1 MPLHGCNARVG
12 VSDIQVKC
20 GSTVWTQYMK
30 MFPDSQGKQVFCE
43 KCHQECIPRNNRRH
57 AIQSNRSIKEIRYQ
71 LTSSLFWGNRTTS
84 KKYGKILN
92 TLLL

>member
-30 MFPDSQGKQVFCE
+30 MFADSQGKQVVCE
-43 KCHQECIPRNNRRH
+43 KCHQEWETLAEKLEVVILEDMNSHLPEWWE
-57 AIQSNRSIKEIRYQ
+57 K
-71 LTSSLFWGNRTTS
+71 LTKG
-84 KKYGKILN
+84 KYDD
-92 TLLL
+92 